1 MRVIAG
7 SARGVALRCPRG
19 LSTRP
24 ATDRL
29 RMSLFS
35 MLEGTIEGS
44 RVLDL
49 YAGSGSLGIEAL
61 SRGAASCTFIE
72 VSPEAVAALEDNLE
86 RTHFCGRARVIR
98 ADAVEALI
106 RLKAG
111 GKLFDMI
118 FVDPPFSSAEDG
130 IEALGAV
137 RGACVQ
143 GGIVFL
149 RAEAGSCE
157 LEPPRGLR
165 LFRKKRWGR
174 SLGFLMIREDG
185 EDQR

>member
-7 SARGVALRCPRG
+7 SARGTTLNCPRG

-61 SRGAASCTFIE
+61 SRGAASCTFVE
-72 VSPEAVAALEDNLE
+72 ASPQAVAALEKNLE
-86 RTHFCGRARVIR
+86 RTRFCARARVIR
-98 ADAVEALI
+98 ADAREALL
-106 RLKAG
+106 RLKAR
-111 GKLFDMI
+111 GKFFDMV
-118 FVDPPFSSAEDG
+118 FVDPPFSSTKDG

-137 RGACVQ
+137 RAACAQGAV
-143 GGIVFL
+143 VFL

-157 LEPPRGLR
+157 LDPPRGLR
-165 LFRKKRWGR
+165 LFTEKRWGR